1 MMSMPKRDHLIE
13 HLKLVPAHRA
23 IVRALEAKIYD
34 GMEFARPVLDIG
46 CGDGY
51 FAQAALPVPLD
62 AGIDP
67 SPAALAE
74 CSHLGIYRELKQ
86 AGGAEIPFPDASFA
100 TVVSN
105 CVLEHIPE
113 IDKTLHE
120 IQRVLK
126 PGGTFVGTMV
136 TDQLSPLLG
145 IPRWLRSVGLDSAAL
160 AYTTWF
166 NRKAVHHNMLS
177 LDDWTKKLCDAGL
190 TVTRSQFYMGPET
203 TRIFDFLHYYALP
216 SLFVHKIFR
225 RWLLWNDA
233 RNVALIAALLR
244 GVYNEPTPKNGAC
257 VFVIAV
263 KK

>member
-1 MMSMPKRDHLIE
+1 MPASNRDHLTN
-13 HLKLVPAHRA
+13 HLRLVPAHRA

-34 GMEFARPVLDIG
+34 GMIFAQPVLDLG

-74 CSHLGIYRELKQ
+74 CARLGIYRELKQ
-86 AGGAEIPFPDASFA
+86 ASGAEIPFPDSSFA

-113 IDKTLHE
+113 IDKTLGE
-120 IQRVLK
+120 INRVLK
-126 PGGTFVGTMV
+126 PVGTFVGTMV
-136 TDQLSPLLG
+136 TDQLSPMLG
-145 IPRWLRSVGLDSAAL
+145 IPRYLRSLGMDSAAL

-166 NRKAVHHNMLS
+166 NRKAVHYNMLS
-177 LDDWTKKLCDAGL
+177 LADWTTKLDNAGL
-190 TVTRSQFYMGPET
+190 RVTRSQFYMGPAA
-203 TRIFDFLHYYALP
+203 TRVFDFLHYFALP
-216 SLFVHKIFR
+216 SLFVHTIFR
-225 RWLLWNDA
+225 RWLLWQDA
-233 RNVALIAALLR
+233 RNVAFTAAMLR
-244 GVYNEPTPKNGAC
+244 GVYNEPTPTNGAC